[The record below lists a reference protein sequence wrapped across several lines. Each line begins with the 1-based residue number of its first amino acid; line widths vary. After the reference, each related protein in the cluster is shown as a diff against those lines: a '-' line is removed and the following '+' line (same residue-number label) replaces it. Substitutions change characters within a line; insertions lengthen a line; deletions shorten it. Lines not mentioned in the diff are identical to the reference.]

1 MVITAL
7 DTSFNAVAVIEAYKS
22 FIWTE
27 RYEDIGDFEICVP
40 ASAPYLDKLHN
51 DFYIMCSDSPVREIR
66 VDEDPGGLQESTLH
80 KLMIIEKIEY
90 KTDLEDGN
98 TVLITGRS
106 LESILQRRI
115 IWKNDGT
122 ITEVN
127 RDQIYKS
134 GAYLNP
140 SWDGDTTSPV
150 PIEHAISYLL
160 FMNVYGLYLDQNRKI
175 ENFLFLYNYDDELH
189 PDDRVRNASIRPCS
203 YRGNNLYDVIR
214 DICKQCELSFDIR
227 WNSSANSQGFNCF
240 EMYLYKGDNHLSSQS
255 ANGYVCFST
264 EFDNLL
270 SSDNSLDMS
279 TYKTM
284 AYFLGKGEKWSVKE
298 YVNTEFCSAGW
309 IRVYNNELYACKQD
323 FKDHDVPMPR
333 PDDKTPPNDPDNWA
347 LVSDWDHTIA
357 YQAGSY
363 VSYYVSYAYEIYRIS
378 QDIAR
383 YNSST
388 TYSAGSVVM
397 GGSGSE
403 SWMYVSL
410 QDQNNHPLSDSE
422 WWYRCENENECF
434 NAQDWEQ
441 VQSVQKEN
449 YDIHGDVQNNST
461 TGLDRRELFVDATNV
476 PASYTYYPDGATE
489 RTYIL
494 EKGVYEATLRDKAL
508 SELTIPANRPTKFFD
523 CEIETKV
530 SFKFGK
536 DYGIGDV
543 IEVKDTYGF
552 TDSVVVDS
560 YVISHDE
567 SGILSAYPTF
577 EAVESS
583 TIITKYLTE
592 GMALSTGTFLLKVPE
607 NTRFVDSQVIATAK
621 NTTTNITYY
630 LMSFVKKIKCDS
642 TFSTGQTDRELHIV
656 AWTTDQNVYTDGRYQ
671 PEDQVLKVGPAIV
684 GTPMF
689 YINIEGGITLPGVLN
704 PSWLPP
710 IDVDLGDILSVN
722 ENNAQ
727 YKNILIANL

>member
-7 DTSFNAVAVIEAYKS
+7 DTSFNAVAVIEAYRS

-27 RYEDIGDFEICVP
+27 RYEDIGDFELYVP
-40 ASAPYLDKLHN
+40 ASAPYLDKLRN
-51 DFYIMCSDSPVREIR
+51 DFYIMCSESPIREARI
-66 VDEDPGGLQESTLH
+66 DEDPGGLQTSKLI

-98 TVLITGRS
+98 SVLISGRS
-106 LESILQRRI
+106 LESILERRI
-115 IWKNDGT
+115 VWKEDGS
-122 ITEVN
+122 ITEIN
-127 RDQIYKS
+127 RDAIYKS

-140 SWDGDTTSPV
+140 EWEGDTTSSI
-150 PIEHAISYLL
+150 PIEHAIGYLIHL
-160 FMNVYGLYLDQNRKI
+160 NIAYGASANRKI
-175 ENFLFLYNYDDELH
+175 ENFLMYYNVDDELH
-189 PDDRVRNASIRPCS
+189 PDTRIREASIRPCS
-203 YRGNNLYDVIR
+203 YRGNTLYDVIR
-214 DICKQCELSFDIR
+214 DICKQCEVSFNVR
-227 WNSSANSQGFNCF
+227 WNSSPNSQGYECF
-240 EMYLYKGDNHLSSQS
+240 VLYLYKGNSHLSSQS

-284 AYFLGKGEKWSVKE
+284 AYYLGKGEQWSVKS
-298 YVNTEFCSAGW
+298 YVNTELCSTGW
-309 IRVYNNELYACKQD
+309 IRVYNNALYACKQD
-323 FKDHDVPMPR
+323 FKDHDVPIPR

-347 LVSDWDHTIA
+347 LVTDWNHTTA
-357 YQAGSY
+357 YTAGSY
-363 VSYYVSYAYEIYRIS
+363 VTYYATYDIEIYRINH
-378 QDIAR
+378 DIAR
-383 YNSST
+383 YSTST

-410 QDQNNHPLSDSE
+410 QDDNLNNPLTDSSY
-422 WWYRCENENECF
+422 WYRCANEDECF

-449 YDIHGDVQNNST
+449 YDISGDIQNNST
-461 TGLDRRELFVDATNV
+461 SGLDRRELFVDATNV

-489 RTYIL
+489 KTYIL
-494 EKGVYEATLRDKAL
+494 DKGVYEATLRDKAL

-536 DYGIGDV
+536 DYNIGDI

-552 TDSVVVDS
+552 VDSVVVDS

-567 SGILSAYPTF
+567 AGVISAYPTF
-577 EAVESS
+577 DAVESS
-583 TIITKYLTE
+583 SIVTKYLTVD
-592 GMALSTGTFLLKVPE
+592 MALSTGTFLLKIPE
-607 NTRFVDSQVIATAK
+607 STRFTDKQVIATAK
-621 NTTTNITYY
+621 NTTTNTTYY

-642 TFSTGQTDRELHIV
+642 TFSTGQTDREMHIV
-656 AWTTDQNVYTDGRYQ
+656 AWTTDQTVYTDGRYQ
-671 PEDQVLKVGPAIV
+671 PEDQALTVGPAIV

-710 IDVDLGDILSVN
+710 IDINLGDVLSVN
-722 ENNAQ
+722 EDAGQ

>member
-51 DFYIMCSDSPVREIR
+51 DFYIMCSDSPTESRILT
-66 VDEDPGGLQESTLH
+66 DEETGKEQTLTFY

-98 TVLITGRS
+98 SVLITGRS
-106 LESILQRRI
+106 LESILERRI

-127 RDQIYKS
+127 RDAIFKAGLISDQ
-134 GAYLNP
+134 
-140 SWDGDTTSPV
+140 SWSGDTTSPI
-150 PIEHAISYLL
+150 PIKDAIGYLL
-160 FMNVYGLYLDQNRKI
+160 FINIIMPESTNRKI
-175 ENFLFLYNYDDELH
+175 EKFFCEPVLHSDDS
-189 PDDRVRNASIRPCS
+189 RINNAIIRPCS
-203 YRGNNLYDVIR
+203 YRGNNLYDVVR
-214 DICKQCELSFDIR
+214 DICKQCEVSFQIR
-227 WNSSANSQGFNCF
+227 WADITNDLRF
-240 EMYLYKGDNHLSSQS
+240 YLFKGNNHLSSQS
-255 ANGYVCFST
+255 TNGYVCFST

-583 TIITKYLTE
+583 TIITKYLTKD
-592 GMALSTGTFLLKVPE
+592 MALSTGTFLLKVPE
-607 NTRFVDSQVIATAK
+607 STRFVDTQVIATAK
-621 NTTTNITYY
+621 NTVTNTTYY
-630 LMSFVKKIKCDS
+630 LMSFVKRIKSDS

-710 IDVDLGDILSVN
+710 IDVDLGDVLSVD
-722 ENNAQ
+722 ENKAQ